1 VILYGNFNME
11 TFSDVVD
18 ATDRLSL
25 DEQTALLELL
35 RHRVAG
41 RNRERLV
48 QEVAE
53 ARSEYRNGSMKAATP
68 QSIMDE
74 VLRES

>member
-1 VILYGNFNME
+1 ME

-35 RHRVAG
+35 RRRVAD

-48 QEVAE
+48 LEIAE
-53 ARSEYRNGSMKAATP
+53 ARSEYRNGNVKAATP

>member
-1 VILYGNFNME
+1 ME

-35 RHRVAG
+35 RHRVAD

-48 QEVAE
+48 QEVGE
-53 ARSEYRNGSMKAATP
+53 ARLAYRNGSVKAATP